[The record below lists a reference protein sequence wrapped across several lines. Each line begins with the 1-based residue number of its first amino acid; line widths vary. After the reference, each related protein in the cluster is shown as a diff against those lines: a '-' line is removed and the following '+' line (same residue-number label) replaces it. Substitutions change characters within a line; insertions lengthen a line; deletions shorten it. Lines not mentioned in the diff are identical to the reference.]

1 MRQLGQILAE
11 NEVLHT
17 LSFTD
22 ADFSSTCAIPS
33 VALSESTEQK
43 DALCVFTKEIKQ
55 NLKSSALRHLVLR
68 HCNLT
73 IDHVTALVDCLSYL
87 PHFAGG
93 SLDLSDNALGPEIAL
108 VLSKL
113 LRAQNGPGLLNLGRN
128 NLGDA
133 GAAGLGGMFAADLS
147 AESTSSSSPFASAAC
162 PEVGSVIRAQTEASM
177 EQAFPAKDYLV
188 EHGGSLKRN
197 DMLPWTFHLTS
208 LDLSYNGLGDDGLA
222 ELVRG
227 VRVYADLN
235 AGCPLKQLVLDGN
248 LITDEGVMGHIHGL
262 FPPASPGSKL
272 KQLGLAHN
280 KLRDDGFH
288 AISEVVGAEGGHV
301 ALESLDLRGNQ
312 VTAEGLQSLSLM
324 LGEPTALME
333 LAITLPPLHPTSLG
347 DTVAHKGNAQEQYL
361 LQAAVFELVNTA
373 TTSQTLTSLKL
384 EGSRRYLTEEMA
396 HSIMRLEA
404 HLVANQSKFKSG
416 RAGRGKEADQGKAP
430 GKKAKEDCAKAQPS
444 KTQDARHV
452 SFSVAEKPRYQDQ
465 LAAEHS
471 ALHLIQQ
478 SQISAIKSQ
487 CPPTMH
493 RPSLSA
499 ANTSLASTPQS
510 ASFTSGTGK
519 KSAGFHDNHV
529 DCIGKPPIVKEKLT
543 VGGDEEDD
551 LPITARAT
559 GKSFLSKARPGL
571 STSRCD
577 KTALHQVSSD
587 MDGSDG
593 TEMIIH
599 QEVAPLLLPLACEA
613 PPLLPPS
620 SSPASNGQ
628 EAHQPTISVTQLL
641 CMDGQQSVDR
651 APTSNAS
658 VRTAPPPLPDPRL
671 PPPTSAQGGSW
682 SHFESAGAFP
692 RVAHRHLY
700 LWLDQKISELPENE
714 AKRVKAVGRL
724 DSFYEEVN
732 RANAANTL
740 YDAAKLKEFVAKP
753 SPYSLL
759 LFQEKENGRPG
770 ATGGASVASDAV
782 GDGEKEREEGLIA
795 TGLGDQLPRKRR
807 RQGPSGLSS
816 TSSSGRHKGTLNL
829 STNVLKRWN
838 RSNGMINWFLWRL
851 GRAPPAMEEVL
862 QLARMHAA
870 RALLKKSQG
879 PRSTLAKGE
888 VVAKGEGKGEGEAR
902 AWRRKEEGGR
912 EGGEGMEGKEGAAER
927 EMSGAEQ
934 KLEGEG
940 GAGEGQRSGKGS
952 AGWEREEGDQEGWA
966 GGREGGSLSRRKA
979 RPEKKGQNGGERKKA
994 AALNVA
1000 PTLDGEGVKSKGRRR
1015 EGWRKGGR
1023 KGAGRGGEEDE
1034 ERQAGDRGIEGTAE
1048 EDEEGM
1054 GGCREE
1060 GGTGESEGAR
1070 GPPEGQAAGERWEEA
1085 TVGGAEGSW
1094 RGARPEAPGHIGQ
1107 RGNEAAPPPDLDSI
1121 STPSPPAPS
1130 PRPSLSLPPVPARD
1144 TAALY
1149 STLKARHAQ
1158 MGGSE
1163 GLSLEAIEIAVRE
1176 GFWKRM
1182 EGAGEGGSVGEGG
1195 EGKGKGE
1202 GGGMSRS

>member
-1 MRQLGQILAE
+1 MSPQMDHDKNENNQELHTYVLACQALNIRPLNAMVRALELQSAPSVEGSQKRKEIVTLPPGTTEVEVCAVALTLSRSTRIQGLHLPASRPGTEGMRQLGQILAE

-162 PEVGSVIRAQTEASM
+162 PEVGSVIRAQTEAST

-465 LAAEHS
+465 LDAEHS

-577 KTALHQVSSD
+577 KSIINKSDIHSTSTPHRKKSDFASQIVSRPASRPASKHGNGRDQMSVTPASSHQRRT
-587 MDGSDG
+587 G
-593 TEMIIH
+593 
-599 QEVAPLLLPLACEA
+599 
-613 PPLLPPS
+613 S
-620 SSPASNGQ
+620 SSPPPGVLRPTVSAALKRKGHAGSHCTATAVCKIQHETKSANTIAASIAESQ
-628 EAHQPTISVTQLL
+628 VTRSQIQARKTHTVPFLSKELL
-641 CMDGQQSVDR
+641 G
-651 APTSNAS
+651 N
-658 VRTAPPPLPDPRL
+658 
-671 PPPTSAQGGSW
+671 
-682 SHFESAGAFP
+682 ES
-692 RVAHRHLY
+692 RHC
-700 LWLDQKISELPENE
+700 
-714 AKRVKAVGRL
+714 KAVTAERATATAVIPTRRPRPCA
-724 DSFYEEVN
+724 SAICVN
-732 RANAANTL
+732 KPTTAQTNDHKQVQNETNA
-740 YDAAKLKEFVAKP
+740 
-753 SPYSLL
+753 
-759 LFQEKENGRPG
+759 
-770 ATGGASVASDAV
+770 
-782 GDGEKEREEGLIA
+782 RES
-795 TGLGDQLPRKRR
+795 QR
-807 RQGPSGLSS
+807 
-816 TSSSGRHKGTLNL
+816 L
-829 STNVLKRWN
+829 STLSV
-838 RSNGMINWFLWRL
+838 
-851 GRAPPAMEEVL
+851 
-862 QLARMHAA
+862 HAA
-870 RALLKKSQG
+870 
-879 PRSTLAKGE
+879 
-888 VVAKGEGKGEGEAR
+888 
-902 AWRRKEEGGR
+902 
-912 EGGEGMEGKEGAAER
+912 
-927 EMSGAEQ
+927 
-934 KLEGEG
+934 
-940 GAGEGQRSGKGS
+940 
-952 AGWEREEGDQEGWA
+952 
-966 GGREGGSLSRRKA
+966 
-979 RPEKKGQNGGERKKA
+979 
-994 AALNVA
+994 
-1000 PTLDGEGVKSKGRRR
+1000 
-1015 EGWRKGGR
+1015 
-1023 KGAGRGGEEDE
+1023 
-1034 ERQAGDRGIEGTAE
+1034 
-1048 EDEEGM
+1048 
-1054 GGCREE
+1054 
-1060 GGTGESEGAR
+1060 
-1070 GPPEGQAAGERWEEA
+1070 
-1085 TVGGAEGSW
+1085 
-1094 RGARPEAPGHIGQ
+1094 
-1107 RGNEAAPPPDLDSI
+1107 
-1121 STPSPPAPS
+1121 
-1130 PRPSLSLPPVPARD
+1130 
-1144 TAALY
+1144 
-1149 STLKARHAQ
+1149 
-1158 MGGSE
+1158 
-1163 GLSLEAIEIAVRE
+1163 SLEAELRDTRERLEEEERMHNEIIRLIVE
-1176 GFWKRM
+1176 IL
-1182 EGAGEGGSVGEGG
+1182 S
-1195 EGKGKGE
+1195 
-1202 GGGMSRS
+1202 